1 MSNLSAKPD
10 DRYTLSGPV
19 PTNFK
24 YDATQSSNNRRSPI
38 RVVKSEDRQL
48 NATDRRVLVATT
60 RDLRRNMTALR
71 WVVDK
76 HLDFVVKHTLHCKT
90 GDAGLDREIEDYV
103 AERSKASN
111 FDVTGRHPLHRY
123 LRMIEAAR
131 VIDGDVFTIKLRNG
145 TVQAIEGDR
154 VRNLDGYGVMESGMP
169 TETFTENWHH
179 GIRVDQAGRP
189 IVYAVHKR
197 RETGFEFERNVSAK
211 RVIPLGYYDRFD
223 QYRGISPL
231 ASAINSFQD
240 LYESFGYSLAKGK
253 VSQMFALAISRDD
266 TDGLGSDKTECTI
279 DFSDGPQVL
288 DLGMDEEAKFLSVN
302 APEADTAAFWDNMIS
317 LCLKALSIPYS
328 FYREDFTN
336 FYGSR
341 SAMQLYL
348 RSVESKRA
356 DIVDWLNGWL
366 LWQLRRGL
374 VVGDIRIPESLDL
387 DRLPWKW
394 IPAGV
399 EYFNPVQEATAD
411 LMMVNAG
418 LATRSE
424 IRMDRK
430 GDDWR
435 DVVEKLAQ
443 EQEIMDQA
451 GIRIVQDAAGESVSM
466 GGEAENIINP
476 DSGESD
482 DE

>member
-1 MSNLSAKPD
+1 MSFSAKPD
-10 DRYTLSGPV
+10 DKYKLEGDVTS
-19 PTNFK
+19 FK
-24 YDATQSSNNRRSPI
+24 YDATVTSNNRRSPI
-38 RVVKSEDRQL
+38 RVVKSEDKQL
-48 NATDRRVLVATT
+48 NAVDRKVLIAST

-71 WVVDK
+71 WVIDK

-90 GDAGLDREIEDYV
+90 GDPGLDREIEEYIT
-103 AERSKASN
+103 EQSKASN

-131 VIDGDVFTIKLRNG
+131 VVDGDVFTLKLRNG

-154 VRNLDGYGVMESGMP
+154 VRNLDGYSVMQSGMP
-169 TETFTENWHH
+169 TETLTQNWHH
-179 GIRVDQAGRP
+179 GIRVDQSGRP
-189 IVYAVHKR
+189 ITYAVHRR
-197 RETGFEFERNVSAK
+197 RETGFEFERNVSA
-211 RVIPLGYYDRFD
+211 RRIIPLGYYDRFD

-231 ASAINSFQD
+231 ASAINTFQD

-266 TDGLGSDKTECTI
+266 TDGLGTTSNECTI

-288 DLGMDEEAKFLSVN
+288 DLGMDEDAKFLSVN

-317 LCLKALSIPYS
+317 LCLKSLSIPYS

-336 FYGSR
+336 FFGSR

-356 DIVDWLNGWL
+356 DVVDWLNSWCV
-366 LWQLRRGL
+366 WKLRRGL
-374 VVGDIRIPESLDL
+374 VLGDIRIPNDLDL

-411 LMMVNAG
+411 LMLINSG

-435 DVVEKLAQ
+435 DVVQKLSE
-443 EQEIMDQA
+443 EQQLMDDV
-451 GIRIVQDAAGESVSM
+451 GIRVVQDAAGESVAI
-466 GGEAENIINP
+466 GGDSQNILDP
-476 DSGESD
+476 QESESED
-482 DE
+482 G